1 MAAHT
6 EQKAKNAGIVA
17 KFGRTANDSGSPE
30 AQVALITARIN
41 ELNGHFKTHA
51 KDHHSKQGLLRLVG
65 QRKRLLTYLR
75 NTDQARYTKLI
86 GELGLR
92 K

>member
-1 MAAHT
+1 MAGNT
-6 EQKAKNAGIVA
+6 QQKAKNAEIMS
-17 KFGRTANDSGSPE
+17 KFGRKANDSGSTE
-30 AQVALITARIN
+30 VQVALITARIN

-51 KDHHSKQGLLRLVG
+51 KDHHSKQGLLALVG

-75 NTDQARYTKLI
+75 NTDQVRYSKLI
-86 GELGLR
+86 GDLGLR